1 MFDSANCLAGSD
13 AIRVVGIGII
23 VKGLKLSAFLP
34 RQRVSKVACG
44 ISLRVICNNLVSNF
58 RQQVFPNIVSI
69 LQTVL
74 GYFLNLSI
82 LINNIFSND
91 VAIVV

>member
-13 AIRVVGIGII
+13 AICVVGIGII
-23 VKGLKLSAFLP
+23 VKGLKLSAFFP
-34 RQRVSKVACG
+34 RQRVSKVAYG